1 LKRSKRIM
9 SLLMVLLLMVPV
21 AARAGDLG
29 DGSAGVPGTWYIG
42 SQPSW
47 VDPAKAPIVF
57 VHGYNSSA
65 SVWWDGNDMYETALA
80 NGYQT
85 AFIDLYPERDMWENG
100 AMLAGK
106 LKQIYEYFGNKKVV
120 VVGHSKGGIDTQ
132 TALVHYGAHQYV
144 TNVITLS
151 SPHHGTQLS
160 DLAHSSSAWWLAALL
175 GNNNDATRSLQ
186 TGNMSYFRSVTDS
199 HANSAKN
206 RYYTL
211 GGYKWGSF
219 GSALYWGGLY
229 LSSYGSNDGVVT
241 VSSSRL
247 PGGMIVR
254 EGAWNHTTIREGSYT
269 FSVFKPYTMSEQN
282 AASTAFS
289 TAQSV
294 AEPMKNQIVKGGKAE
309 KTLKESFVIEDGAES
324 FQMAFLSERKL
335 GSLKLKGPDG
345 REHKAAKIEQDTGDF
360 FKGAWV
366 HTFDI
371 DKPQAGE
378 WNVTGPAAAY
388 LLVVSI
394 ESPFDM
400 ELKQDKNKSV
410 KASYKT
416 NWIKYER
423 DGTKKLKEAGKGS
436 KAGKVLDGDFTEPGV
451 YNLTT
456 EVTGVD
462 ATGNPF
468 ERTII
473 ESIYVDENGK
483 THR

>member
-1 LKRSKRIM
+1 M

-21 AARAGDLG
+21 ATRAGGLG
-29 DGSAGVPGTWYIG
+29 GGSSGTPGTWYVG
-42 SQPSW
+42 SNPAW

-57 VHGYNSSA
+57 IHGYNSSA
-65 SVWWDGNDMYETALA
+65 SIWWDGNDMYETALA

-106 LKQIYEYFGNKKVV
+106 LKQIYEYFGNKKLV
-120 VVGHSKGGIDTQ
+120 VVGHSKGGVDTQ

-144 TNVITLS
+144 SNVITLS

-175 GNNNDATRSLQ
+175 GNNNDATRSLM
-186 TGNMSYFRSVTDS
+186 TGNMKYFRSITDG
-199 HANSAKN
+199 KPETKLN

-241 VSSSRL
+241 ISSSRL
-247 PGGMIVR
+247 PGGTIVR

-269 FSVFKPYTMSEQN
+269 FSVFKPYTMSEQPAISN
-282 AASTAFS
+282 TFESAGSME
-289 TAQSV
+289 
-294 AEPMKNQIVKGGKAE
+294 EPETNQIVKGGKAE
-309 KTLKESFVIEDGAES
+309 KAIRESFVIEDGAES
-324 FQMAFLSERKL
+324 FQMAFLSEKKIS
-335 GSLKLKGPDG
+335 SLKLKGPDG
-345 REHKAAKIEQDTGDF
+345 QEYKALAIEQDSGDF

-366 HTFDI
+366 HTFKI
-371 DKPQAGE
+371 DKPEGGN
-378 WNVTGPAAAY
+378 WKVTGPAASY
-388 LLVVSI
+388 LLVVGI
-394 ESPFDM
+394 ESPLDD
-400 ELKQDKNKSV
+400 ELNKAKSQSV
-410 KASYKT
+410 KVSYKT
-416 NWIKYER
+416 KWIKYDL
-423 DGTKKLKEAGKGS
+423 DGKKKLKEAGKGS
-436 KAGKVLDGDFTEPGV
+436 KAGKVLDGDLTEPGV

-462 ATGNPF
+462 AKGKPF

-483 THR
+483 TQR